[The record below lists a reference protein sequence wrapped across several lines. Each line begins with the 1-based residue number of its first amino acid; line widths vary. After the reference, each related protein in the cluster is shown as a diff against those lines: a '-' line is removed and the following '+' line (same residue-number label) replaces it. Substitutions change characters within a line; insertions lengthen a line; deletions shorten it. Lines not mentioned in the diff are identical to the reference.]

1 MATLGPPSLWSQ
13 EAHGSDV
20 YQQSLSAGG
29 REEKMVALPS
39 DRRGRGKLDRGVGL
53 DLLASQQKITSPS
66 LPPPPSTLPQVL
78 HPLQVTLQPGDALV
92 WFPGWEH
99 ETRILSGPSI
109 SLSLHF
115 MSPSNSSY
123 QNTFSDILSE
133 RVSAHCKWRDT
144 SHSHT

>member
-1 MATLGPPSLWSQ
+1 MDLMCTSRVSVQVAGRKRWWLYPVTD
-13 EAHGSDV
+13 EAEGNWTEV
-20 YQQSLSAGG
+20 WAWIF
-29 REEKMVALPS
+29 LPLN
-39 DRRGRGKLDRGVGL
+39 RT
-53 DLLASQQKITSPS
+53 ITSLP
-66 LPPPPSTLPQVL
+66 LPPPSPLPQVL

-99 ETRILSGPSI
+99 ETRILSGLSI

-115 MSPSNSSY
+115 MNPSNSSY

-144 SHSHT
+144 SHRHT